1 LTPHTKCVA
10 IVQSSYIPW
19 KGYFDLIRAV
29 DEFILLDDVQ
39 FTKRDWR
46 SRNRIKTK
54 DGVSWL
60 SIPVHVKGRQLQKI
74 AETTIADPTW
84 ARRHWKSIE
93 SAYARTPFFD
103 AYAGPLAALY
113 ANPGSDR
120 LSDVNH
126 ALIVEMCRAL
136 GITTPITW
144 SSDLDVASGRNQRLI
159 DICVKVGATEYLSGP
174 SARVYIDET
183 AFAAAGIHVG
193 FADYSGYLEYEQP
206 YPPFE
211 HAVSALDLLF
221 CTGPRALEYMRD
233 VRPRPVRA

>member
-1 LTPHTKCVA
+1 MRHKCVA

-54 DGVSWL
+54 DGVNWL
-60 SIPVHVKGRQLQKI
+60 SIPVNTKGRQLQTI
-74 AETTIADPTW
+74 AETTIADPSW

-103 AYAGPLAALY
+103 AYAGPFAAFY
-113 ANPGSDR
+113 GNPGSDK
-120 LSDVNH
+120 LSGVNH
-126 ALIVEMCRAL
+126 ALIQETCRAL
-136 GITTPITW
+136 GITTSITW
-144 SSDLDVASGRNQRLI
+144 SSALDAATGRNQRLI

-174 SARVYIDET
+174 NARGYIDEA
-183 AFAAAGIHVG
+183 AFKAAGVG
-193 FADYSGYLEYEQP
+193 VTFADYSGYVEYEQP
-206 YPPFE
+206 YPPFD

-221 CTGPRALEYMRD
+221 CTGPQAVNHMCD
-233 VRPRPVRA
+233 VRPRFLRA